1 MFTHSSRTHL
11 QISTSMCQS
20 SQAINTPSS
29 QVVHGT
35 SGSKKKGHF
44 RESSTHSIQSTAS
57 DDSRFGPTSHQFHL
71 PSADIHEVERLR
83 RRLTEL
89 SEVLEARELK
99 LMDMGRENATMH
111 EQMADLQ
118 AALDCKR
125 KRDDCLEVTSVT
137 EEYTQRLSALEKKF
151 QQSIRERDNLRD
163 QLKATRN
170 ELTGKVTGEEMEE
183 MRKEKDFLI
192 GELQSEGEK
201 LSKQVLQHSNII
213 KKLRVKE
220 KESDAQ
226 LKSQREQLEELNE
239 EVERLKRTLSAKDEV
254 ERTQIEAV
262 HNLSSTRKKLDKE
275 VAQLRSKLEDAEQKL
290 DTVQT
295 SFDAAKR
302 EIHEKQNASAQL
314 SRTTQALTTLEA
326 EKVVNESKTQQLLTE
341 VTSLREKLRQSEGGT
356 SAKEQTLRQ
365 ENQQLLRRL
374 EDLEHTL
381 EQQADAVTTA
391 TIPLVRQ
398 LEAIQSTLNQ
408 RTLNWESLERSLL
421 EKLDVAQSQLKK
433 LSNSER
439 LTSEKDLKYA
449 QAVQRFEE
457 QLAAASLRAEQ
468 ASGALQQRVV
478 EFELSEQ
485 DWRRRLTETQ
495 ALLEA
500 SREAQIESSAEI
512 ARLHLEQ
519 QQHQQKRAD
528 DLQRRR
534 ADEDEEVRGLMGGEK
549 EGEGIMRRNTS
560 SPTLSLGRMSL
571 ADSLSSNMWPMVSIL

>member
-1 MFTHSSRTHL
+1 
-11 QISTSMCQS
+11 MCQS
-20 SQAINTPSS
+20 SQAVRETPSS
-29 QVVHGT
+29 QVA
-35 SGSKKKGHF
+35 SKKKGHF

-57 DDSRFGPTSHQFHL
+57 DDSRFGPTALFHL
-71 PSADIHEVERLR
+71 PVDIHEVERLR
-83 RRLTEL
+83 RRLAEL

-111 EQMADLQ
+111 EQLVDLQ
-118 AALDCKR
+118 TALDSKQ
-125 KRDDCLEVTSVT
+125 KRDDCLEVSTVT

-163 QLKATRN
+163 QLKAARN
-170 ELTGKVTGEEMEE
+170 ELTTKVTQEEMET
-183 MRKEKDFLI
+183 MRSEKDFLI

-226 LKSQREQLEELNE
+226 LKSNREQLEELNE
-239 EVERLKRTLSAKDEV
+239 EVERLKKTLSAKDEV

-262 HNLSSTRKKLDKE
+262 HNLSSNRRKLDKE

-290 DTVQT
+290 GTVQT

-314 SRTTQALTTLEA
+314 TRTTLALSTLEA
-326 EKVVNESKTQQLLTE
+326 EKVVSESKTQQLLVE

-356 SAKEQTLRQ
+356 SAKEQSLRQ

-374 EDLEHTL
+374 EDLEQTL

-421 EKLDVAQSQLKK
+421 EKLDTAQSQLKK

-439 LTSEKDLKYA
+439 LTSEKDVKYA

-495 ALLEA
+495 ALLVA
-500 SREAQIESSAEI
+500 SRESQIETSAEM
-512 ARLHLEQ
+512 AKLLAD
-519 QQHQQKRAD
+519 QQKRAD

-534 ADEDEEVRGLMGGEK
+534 ADEDDEVRGLMVGER
-549 EGEGIMRRNTS
+549 EGEGGMRRNIS

-571 ADSLSSNMWPMVSIL
+571 ADSLSSNLWPMVSNNSWLMRYSVK

>member
-1 MFTHSSRTHL
+1 
-11 QISTSMCQS
+11 MCQS
-20 SQAINTPSS
+20 SQAIRETTSM
-29 QVVHGT
+29 QIAHGST
-35 SGSKKKGHF
+35 TTKKKGHF

-57 DDSRFGPTSHQFHL
+57 DDSRFGPATQFHL
-71 PSADIHEVERLR
+71 PADVHEMERLR
-83 RRLTEL
+83 RQLTEL
-89 SEVLEARELK
+89 SEVLEARELQM
-99 LMDMGRENATMH
+99 MDLGRENATMH
-111 EQMADLQ
+111 EQLADLQ
-118 AALDCKR
+118 AALDSKR
-125 KRDDCLEVTSVT
+125 KRDDCLEVTTVT

-163 QLKATRN
+163 QLKAMRI
-170 ELTGKVTGEEMEE
+170 ELTGKVTEDEMET

-192 GELQSEGEK
+192 AELQSEGEK

-226 LKSQREQLEELNE
+226 LKSNREQLEELNE
-239 EVERLKRTLSAKDEV
+239 EVERLKKSLSAKDEV

-262 HNLSSTRKKLDKE
+262 HNLSGIRKKLDKE
-275 VAQLRSKLEDAEQKL
+275 VVQLRSRLEDAEQKL
-290 DTVQT
+290 ATVQT

-302 EIHEKQNASAQL
+302 EIYEKQDASAQL
-314 SRTTQALTTLEA
+314 TRTTQALTTLEV
-326 EKVVNESKTQQLLTE
+326 EKVANETKLQQLLTE
-341 VTSLREKLRQSEGGT
+341 VTSLRSKLRQSEGGT

-374 EDLEHTL
+374 EDLEQTL

-398 LEAIQSTLNQ
+398 LEAIQATLNQ
-408 RTLNWESLERSLL
+408 RTLNWESLERNLL
-421 EKLDVAQSQLKK
+421 EKLEAAQSQLKTMSK
-433 LSNSER
+433 SER
-439 LTSEKDLKYA
+439 LTSEKDIKYA
-449 QAVQRFEE
+449 QTVQRFEE

-485 DWRRRLTETQ
+485 DWRRRLNETQ
-495 ALLEA
+495 TLLDS
-500 SREAQIESSAEI
+500 SRESHIEASAEI
-512 ARLHLEQ
+512 ARLLQEQ
-519 QQHQQKRAD
+519 QLNQQRRSD

-534 ADEDEEVRGLMGGEK
+534 ADDDEEVRGLMAGEK
-549 EGEGIMRRNTS
+549 EGEGMRRNTS

-571 ADSLSSNMWPMVSIL
+571 ADSLSSNMWPMVSKYNGFQ